1 MVVRAILVTGHNP
14 PKKRNHNEPT
24 GIAGARE
31 AMGRVTI
38 REVARRA
45 GVSHQTVSRVI
56 NNSPDV
62 SPETREHVRQAIV
75 ELDYHP
81 NAQAVSLS
89 RNRANS
95 VGMVVDRAGDQF
107 FGPIVNGACQALME
121 RDRFMLLAQT
131 DYLSQPSA
139 IEALLR
145 SRRID
150 GLILTLPL
158 EPSLAQARSIA
169 ESQLPIVLVDLH
181 FDLDIDFVAVDSFH
195 GAYLATEH
203 LIKLGHRRIGL
214 IYNRQDV
221 PVGLVRLRGYQQA
234 LADYGIPYQEHLTVT
249 GRWCVESGKRGA
261 EQLLSLASP
270 PTAIFGGDDMMA
282 IGAMHVVAQRGL
294 RVPDDISVIGFDDVE
309 SAAYMIPQLTTIRQP
324 LYEMGYRAGERV
336 CQLIDGIAEGDTLR
350 LTLKPE
356 LVIRQSTAAPK
367 VS

>member
-1 MVVRAILVTGHNP
+1 
-14 PKKRNHNEPT
+14 
-24 GIAGARE
+24 
-31 AMGRVTI
+31 MGRVTI

-158 EPSLAQARSIA
+158 EPSLAQARNIA

-234 LADYGIPYQEHLTVT
+234 LADYGIPYQENLTVA
-249 GRWCVESGKRGA
+249 GRWGVESGKRGA
-261 EQLLSLASP
+261 EELLSLASP

-282 IGAMHVVAQRGL
+282 IGAMHVAAQRGL
-294 RVPDDISVIGFDDVE
+294 RVPDDISVMGFDDVE